1 MANEDDNFPELAY
14 FFLKLILNHVCVED
28 MMNIETMAAEA
39 MRDFGSDEEVSDT
52 EDPDLM
58 AELQV
63 NMATICNRKSA
74 DSHPRG
80 DHSCLC

>member
-1 MANEDDNFPELAY
+1 
-14 FFLKLILNHVCVED
+14 

-63 NMATICNRKSA
+63 NTATFCKSK
-74 DSHPRG
+74 SVVTHPRG
-80 DHSCLC
+80 DHFCL

>member
-1 MANEDDNFPELAY
+1 
-14 FFLKLILNHVCVED
+14 

-63 NMATICNRKSA
+63 NIATICNRKGA
-74 DSHPRG
+74 GSHPRG

>member
-1 MANEDDNFPELAY
+1 MT
-14 FFLKLILNHVCVED
+14 
-28 MMNIETMAAEA
+28 NIETMAAEA
-39 MRDFGSDEEVSDT
+39 MRDFGNDEEVSDT

-74 DSHPRG
+74 DSHPKG

>member
-1 MANEDDNFPELAY
+1 
-14 FFLKLILNHVCVED
+14 

-63 NMATICNRKSA
+63 NIATICNRKGTG
-74 DSHPRG
+74 SHPRG